1 MSAIIPENHCDF
13 HGLEAIRITGP
24 DGAQAVVTINGAQVV
39 SWIPAGGREQIFVSR
54 RSAFTPGEPI
64 RGGVPVVFPQFSK
77 RGPLPQHG
85 FARNVPWR
93 AVSTGD
99 SRAIFALEPSAETR
113 SIWPHEFALEL
124 AVAIGGATLDMALT
138 VRNPGPEAFSFTA
151 ALHTYLFVSDV
162 TKVRLDG
169 LPDVRDLERGL
180 DRVYPDTPRET
191 RLHDGSR
198 VVTIGQRGFRDTV
211 VWNPGREGSASRADM
226 EPLGFMNMLCVEAAT
241 VEVPVALDAGN
252 EWSGGQLLRI
262 A

>member
-13 HGLEAIRITGP
+13 HGLEAIRITAP
-24 DGAQAVVTINGAQVV
+24 DGAQAVVTLQGAQVV
-39 SWIPAGGREQIFVSR
+39 SWIPASGREHIFVST
-54 RSAFTPGEPI
+54 RSAFTRGEPI

-85 FARNVPWR
+85 FARNHPWR
-93 AVSTGD
+93 LISSGD
-99 SRAIFALEPSAETR
+99 SRAVFALEATAETR
-113 SIWPHEFALEL
+113 RIWPHEFALEL
-124 AVAIGGATLDMALT
+124 VVTIGGATLDMKLT
-138 VRNPGPEAFSFTA
+138 VRNPGREAFSFTA

-169 LPDVRDLERGL
+169 LPDVKDLDRGL

-191 RLHDGSR
+191 YLHDGSR
-198 VVTIGQRGFRDTV
+198 VITIAQRGFRDTV

-226 EPLGFMNMLCVEAAT
+226 EPLGFMNMLCV
-241 VEVPVALDAGN
+241 VPVVLAAGG
-252 EWSGGQLLRI
+252 EWSGGQVLRT